1 MAVTTGRARRRL
13 RIVVVVIIAA
23 TTITAIFV
31 HIEPSLPA
39 GSCVLIYVD
48 IAIFPT
54 QDNIIPIIL
63 PAGRIYT
70 IYLVTKFGRVSSST
84 RSAAPADLHQPLLLL
99 LFDITSFGLISSN
112 LY

>member
-39 GSCVLIYVD
+39 GSCVLIDVD

-63 PAGRIYT
+63 PAGRTYNICVVTYT
-70 IYLVTKFGRVSSST
+70 EIDVLATH
-84 RSAAPADLHQPLLLL
+84 PARFTCAVPIEVLSGVCCGQ
-99 LFDITSFGLISSN
+99 
-112 LY
+112 YY

>member
-23 TTITAIFV
+23 TTVTAIFV

-39 GSCVLIYVD
+39 GSCVLIDVD

-70 IYLVTKFGRVSSST
+70 IYLVTYTNTDVLATHPVIFTCTVPIGAYFLEFFVD
-84 RSAAPADLHQPLLLL
+84 ALLIC
-99 LFDITSFGLISSN
+99 DN
-112 LY
+112 

>member
-39 GSCVLIYVD
+39 GSCVLIDVD

-70 IYLVTKFGRVSSST
+70 IYLVTYTNTDVLAT
-84 RSAAPADLHQPLLLL
+84 RPVIFTCTVPIGVYFLEFFVDA
-99 LFDITSFGLISSN
+99 LFIN
-112 LY
+112 M